1 MLSLLQIFYGNDQV
15 FETAFQ
21 RLCMLIMQQ
30 LFPDMDAV
38 DGGVVPEG
46 DEVPVEVDEQEEG
59 LMDILYDSELAV
71 CGLGPGVDVAEVAGQ
86 EQFFGA
92 MDLLAD
98 DDDIDLM

>member
-1 MLSLLQIFYGNDQV
+1 MLGCKWSFCQV
-15 FETAFQ
+15 GVTFFAFVESWF
-21 RLCMLIMQQ
+21 RASDI
-30 LFPDMDAV
+30 
-38 DGGVVPEG
+38 GVVPESLAEG